1 MASKNQRKRE
11 LVMYPTYKRAYLRAF
26 DKMLKRREERG
37 LETAEAWRTPEMVM
51 AWWLEDDP
59 FQIDLFETAQILEE
73 MGFNDWGELDE

>member
-11 LVMYPTYKRAYLRAF
+11 LAIYPTYKRAYLRAF

-37 LETAEAWRTPEMVM
+37 LETPEMWSTPEMVM

-59 FQIDLFETAQILEE
+59 FQISLEE
-73 MGFNDWGELDE
+73 TEAILDEMGVI